1 MWSDE
6 PFVHICSKRFAN
18 RTDSTIDIKVYTNLK
33 DVTLFVNDKNTAE
46 ITKIENGTALF
57 KNVNLKEGEN
67 LVKVISEKC
76 SDEAVFRLCDTA
88 DESYV
93 LPDSGEGVVRNWFIK
108 DEEMVREGYLSILD
122 NIQEVLESAREVLEK
137 YIPDMI
143 PLFDNDVIPQGLSLK
158 SVIEKRFADMPDT
171 MLDINKELNEIK
183 KP

>member
-1 MWSDE
+1 T
-6 PFVHICSKRFAN
+6 FVHICSKRFAN

-33 DVTLFVNDKNTAE
+33 DVTLFVNDKNIAE

-57 KNVNLKEGEN
+57 KNVNLKEGKN
-67 LVKVISEKC
+67 LVKVISGKC
-76 SDEAVFRLCDTA
+76 CDEAVFVLCDTE

-93 LPDSGEGVVRNWFIK
+93 LPDGGEGVVRNWFIK
-108 DEEMVREGYLSILD
+108 DEEMVKEGYLSILE
-122 NIQEVLESAREVLEK
+122 NIQEVLENARGVLEK

-143 PLFDNDVIPQGLSLK
+143 PLFDNDVIPQGLALK
-158 SVIEKRFADMPDT
+158 SVLEKRFADVPDT